1 MRLLEGARN
10 RPRGII
16 TVPVLTDCPFAHLPR
31 ARRCFPDGIAVR
43 KGQKG
48 WGGKP
53 LRAYVGDEAVDS
65 SQVIGGYGTS
75 PITLDE
81 NRRIARIYED
91 SRCRW
96 AVRNLQGSACE
107 GGGEAGEY
115 PGDFVVGDDG
125 PDPGR
130 HVEMIVIVAHVGS
143 FACAHEP
150 SWKKCLRP
158 YAGMIRIRCV
168 GRRIASLSAPRFW
181 GSRASRHTLH
191 PIGFIIKRITH
202 MCPAASTQPGTSQ
215 ITGLVPR
222 SKVDAGARLP
232 HVRIVNHRRHRSLH
246 WSRLRQRRVRRRS
259 RRRAA

>member
-16 TVPVLTDCPFAHLPR
+16 TVPVLTDCSFAHFPR
-31 ARRCFPDGIAVR
+31 ARWCFPDGIAVR

-48 WGGKP
+48 WGGKT

-65 SQVIGGYGTS
+65 SQVIGGYGAR
-75 PITLDE
+75 PVTLDQ

-96 AVRNLQGSACE
+96 AVRNLHGGACE
-107 GGGEAGEY
+107 GGGEAGED
-115 PGDFVVGDDG
+115 PGNFVVGDDG

-130 HVEMIVIVAHVGS
+130 HVEMIVIVAHIGS

-158 YAGMIRIRCV
+158 YAGMTRIRCV

-181 GSRASRHTLH
+181 GSRASGHTLH
-191 PIGFIIKRITH
+191 PSRFAIKQITQ
-202 MCPAASTQPGTSQ
+202 MCPAA
-215 ITGLVPR
+215 
-222 SKVDAGARLP
+222 
-232 HVRIVNHRRHRSLH
+232 
-246 WSRLRQRRVRRRS
+246 
-259 RRRAA
+259 